1 MRSMTGIGSGT
12 AREGDLGLELEIRS
26 VNHRFLDLSI
36 RLPSCMGE
44 FESIVRDRLQAAV
57 GRGRVTLSAEL
68 DRGPGQ
74 AEVEFDRAFVA
85 AFVQS
90 MRELGHQLDLG
101 GDISLSDVVGLE
113 DAYRRRERE
122 IPAEV
127 RERLLDEALTAALE
141 PFQQM
146 RDREGEKLA
155 RDLAQRLDTVAHGM
169 KEIAAQSDGLAET
182 LRRRLEERL
191 ALAKA
196 EDAVDPQRLAA
207 EVALLVDRA
216 TISEEVERMDSHLEQ
231 ARECLETDGPVA
243 KRLGFLLQEM
253 HREVNTMGSKSS
265 LLETT
270 NVVVRL
276 KEELEN
282 MREQIQNLE

>member
-1 MRSMTGIGSGT
+1 MTGIGSGT
-12 AREGDLGLELEIRS
+12 SREGDLTLELEIRS

-36 RLPSCMGE
+36 RLPSCMAE
-44 FESIVRDRLQAAV
+44 LETTVRERLQAAV
-57 GRGRVTLSAEL
+57 GRGRVSLSADLE
-68 DRGPGQ
+68 RGAGG
-74 AEVEFDRAFVA
+74 AEVEFDQAFVA
-85 AFVQS
+85 AYVQS
-90 MRELGHQLDLG
+90 MRELGHKLDLG
-101 GDISLSDVVGLE
+101 GDLSLSDVVRLE
-113 DAYRRRERE
+113 DAYRRREPE
-122 IPAEV
+122 IPVAV
-127 RERLLDEALTAALE
+127 REKLVDEALAAALE

-155 RDLAQRLDTVAHGM
+155 RDLAQRLDAVADGM
-169 KEIAAQSDGLAET
+169 KQIAAQSGGLSET

-191 ALAKA
+191 TLARA
-196 EDAVDPQRLAA
+196 QDAVDPQRLAA

-216 TISEEVERMDSHLEQ
+216 TISEEVERMDSHLDQ
-231 ARECLETDGPVA
+231 ARECLRTDGPVA

-265 LLETT
+265 LLEIT